1 VNDDFHYQ
9 ADDLDAMAGAV
20 NYTRWILSRFQPYLC
35 GRVCEVGAGMGAL
48 SGHILDEPG
57 VTGLTIC
64 EPSANLHA
72 RLVERFAADQRVV
85 VHHSVLAQ
93 AMTDSPGFDA
103 VIYDNVLEHIEDD
116 AAGVATVVEALNPGG
131 HLLVL
136 VPALSWLYSDFDAR
150 IGHHRRYHRPQLR
163 SLLDGAGLE
172 VVDLRYMDMP
182 GVLPWYVSMVLM
194 KGGLNPGAVKLY
206 DRVGIP
212 VARALESLLPPPFG
226 KNLLAVARKPGT

>member
-1 VNDDFHYQ
+1 MTDSFHYQ

-20 NYTRWILSRFQPYLC
+20 NYTRWILSRFQPYLS

-48 SGHILDEPG
+48 SGHILDDPG
-57 VTGLTIC
+57 VTGLSIC

-72 RLVERFAADQRVV
+72 RLVERFAGNDRVA
-85 VHHSVLAQ
+85 VHQATLAEIP
-93 AMTDSPGFDA
+93 AVDTGFDA

-116 AAGVATVVEALNPGG
+116 AEEVATISRALSPGG

-136 VPALSWLYSDFDAR
+136 VPALSWLYSDFDAS

-163 SLLDGAGLE
+163 AVLESAGLE
-172 VVDLRYMDMP
+172 IVDLRYMDVL

-194 KGGLNPGAVKLY
+194 KGGLNPAAVRLY

-212 VARALESLLPPPFG
+212 VARALESVLPPPIG
-226 KNLLAVARKPGT
+226 KNLLAVARKH